1 MAQAG
6 VSLTKLYWNR
16 SCSAGSTLLLL
27 LQKMFFTLFALKLMV
42 PLFIVSTG
50 SVSRAHGQTTSAH
63 VSSSAPG
70 QPDLPEA
77 PSASPTPE
85 QSSQSNIPFLS
96 PRFNQPHQPMDTGN
110 KFKYFVEPA
119 FGPRSFLTNAFS
131 TGIRIANPPSRYP
144 HDWRAGGE
152 AFGRNYGD
160 SFALKELKALGV
172 SPLPFCCTKIFGTGA
187 LKVPSF
193 LRAWAMRLSSPL
205 SIEQTGAIAQ
215 LPYQTSPA
223 PQLAVLLAMH
233 TFPPASI
240 T

>member
-1 MAQAG
+1 MIG
-6 VSLTKLYWNR
+6 VLEVRHLDAT
-16 SCSAGSTLLLL
+16 TE
-27 LQKMFFTLFALKLMV
+27 TALPV
-42 PLFIVSTG
+42 P
-50 SVSRAHGQTTSAH
+50 
-63 VSSSAPG
+63 
-70 QPDLPEA
+70 D
-77 PSASPTPE
+77 
-85 QSSQSNIPFLS
+85 
-96 PRFNQPHQPMDTGN
+96 
-110 KFKYFVEPA
+110 
-119 FGPRSFLTNAFS
+119 
-131 TGIRIANPPSRYP
+131 
-144 HDWRAGGE
+144 
-152 AFGRNYGD
+152 
-160 SFALKELKALGV
+160 LKALGV